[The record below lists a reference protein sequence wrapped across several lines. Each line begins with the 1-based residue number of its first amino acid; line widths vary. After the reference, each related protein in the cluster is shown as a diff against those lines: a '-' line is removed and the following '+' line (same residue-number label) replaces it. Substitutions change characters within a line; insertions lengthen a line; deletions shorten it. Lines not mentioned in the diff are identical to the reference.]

1 MKRRPPRSTRTDTLY
16 PDTTLFR
23 SARAMAYETD
33 ELWFDEWEHGGPY
46 FEVPEEYEKWNPVNH
61 VAKWKTPMLVITSEK
76 DFRIPYT
83 QGIAAFTAL
92 QRRGVPSQLLVFPDE
107 NHWVLKGANS
117 VQWHRP
123 VFDWLGSQDRKS
135 TRLNSSH

>member
-1 MKRRPPRSTRTDTLY
+1 
-16 PDTTLFR
+16 
-23 SARAMAYETD
+23 MAYETE

-92 QRRGVPSQLLVFPDE
+92 QRRGVPSQLLVRSE
-107 NHWVLKGANS
+107 ERRVGKEC
-117 VQWHRP
+117 V
-123 VFDWLGSQDRKS
+123 S
-135 TRLNSSH
+135 TCRSRWSP